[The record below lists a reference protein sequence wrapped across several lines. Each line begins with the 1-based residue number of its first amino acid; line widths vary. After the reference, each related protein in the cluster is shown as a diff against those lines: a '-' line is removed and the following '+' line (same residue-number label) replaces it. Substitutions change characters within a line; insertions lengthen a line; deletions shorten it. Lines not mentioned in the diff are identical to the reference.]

1 MAVPQKKDNTSDAH
15 SHQSPTEHSVPTCS
29 ERSAQDNAEISVAGP
44 ERIGEEIRLLGFI
57 CGANFG
63 NNGVFVELTL
73 NQSAAAKGACIFSVW
88 SYGSY

>member
-15 SHQSPTEHSVPTCS
+15 SHQSPTEIIVILIVSQFMLIPYTH
-29 ERSAQDNAEISVAGP
+29 Q
-44 ERIGEEIRLLGFI
+44 LLGFI

-73 NQSAAAKGACIFSVW
+73 NRSVATKGASMARDNEV
-88 SYGSY
+88 SNQATTTS